1 MDKTQKEVIKR
12 KKQLVAQM
20 MDFSEE
26 SQEMYKERGL
36 LDTSMMAIIMVTHF
50 FFKRG
55 LSHLNK
61 GVYEN
66 FWCML

>member
-20 MDFSEE
+20 MDFSED

-36 LDTSMMAIIMVTHF
+36 LDTSMMAIIMVTHYF
-50 FFKRG
+50 QIRAKP
-55 LSHLNK
+55 LK
-61 GVYEN
+61 
-66 FWCML
+66 